1 MSDMSTHRTESD
13 EGKNGIIM
21 DIFGD
26 EVYRDPST
34 GFPDKTETEGQ
45 DWPDTPPPYN
55 YGQAGEV
62 AELVTKCMEAA
73 IKAAEDVAEAYE
85 RDFGLRDIRTAQ
97 GVGIVL
103 AGMLHTFR
111 TNSHAYSEP
120 CDEGARQQ
128 AYYYLED
135 F

>member
-1 MSDMSTHRTESD
+1 MADET

-34 GFPDKTETEGQ
+34 GFPD
-45 DWPDTPPPYN
+45 TPPPYD

-120 CDEGARQQ
+120 CDEAARQQ